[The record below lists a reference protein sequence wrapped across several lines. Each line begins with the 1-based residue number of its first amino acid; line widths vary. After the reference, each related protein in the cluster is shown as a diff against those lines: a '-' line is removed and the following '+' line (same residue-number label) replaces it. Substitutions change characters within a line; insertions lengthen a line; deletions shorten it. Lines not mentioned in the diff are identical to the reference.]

1 MKSKFGAGR
10 DFVVTDLDGEQQYF
24 VDGKMGPRP
33 KAEVQDASGGVRY
46 SVRGK
51 MLGIPK
57 KMEVTDAGGHDVA
70 SLSAKVFSPIKSRM
84 TLHMAGGTE
93 WQVEGS
99 LLEKDYSIS
108 ADGSPVVA
116 ISQKW
121 VTVRDSYT
129 LDVVDGVDPGLALAV
144 VWAIDRWVERD

>member
-1 MKSKFGAGR
+1 MKGKVGAGR

-70 SLSAKVFSPIKSRM
+70 SLS
-84 TLHMAGGTE
+84 
-93 WQVEGS
+93 
-99 LLEKDYSIS
+99 
-108 ADGSPVVA
+108 
-116 ISQKW
+116 
-121 VTVRDSYT
+121 
-129 LDVVDGVDPGLALAV
+129 GVDPGLALAV